1 MWRRQRLW
9 IAGRPIRKFAWQTVS
24 ARWSSISVSL
34 SRSIRETSHHSSHSF
49 DKPLSRFNVYVAQPE
64 IKPGC
69 ILRRSNVN
77 VLERRKLVSKET
89 VETCKKSMNTFAFVG
104 DLTDNPEISCVYHSE
119 DAENQFLVDPK
130 RAVMGDGYQAKP

>member
-1 MWRRQRLW
+1 MWRRPRSW
-9 IAGRPIRKFAWQTVS
+9 IVGRPVRRFAWRTVS
-24 ARWSSISVSL
+24 ALWSSISVSL
-34 SRSIRETSHHSSHSF
+34 SRSIRETSCHSHSSDDSLF
-49 DKPLSRFNVYVAQPE
+49 RFNVYVAQPE

-77 VLERRKLVSKET
+77 VLERRKLVSKEA

-104 DLTDNPEISCVYHSE
+104 DLKDNPEISCVYHSE